1 MNKHNSNGKEK
12 TSVSSRLQLAAQE
25 LFREYGL
32 NKVSIEEICE
42 KAGVS
47 KMTFYRQYRNKIDLL
62 GSIFAAMHEKVRT
75 QAESILNAQEPF
87 ENKFNAIMRLNE
99 QFHQEL
105 GNKLLNDLAASI
117 DPELKTMMEDLAQR
131 QRDLNLRFI
140 AIGKADG
147 FLRSDFSDEFMLF
160 LAEKR
165 NEIFTDKRFATF
177 YPNLAD
183 GVKAIRDYFYYGVTK
198 NF

>member
-1 MNKHNSNGKEK
+1 MDKRKSNGTEK
-12 TSVSSRLQLAAQE
+12 TSAGERLQLAAQE

-32 NKVSIEEICE
+32 NKVSVEEICDR
-42 KAGVS
+42 AGVS

-62 GSIFAAMHEKVRT
+62 GSIFATMHERVRI
-75 QAESILNAQEPF
+75 QADSILSAKEPF
-87 ENKFNAIMRLNE
+87 EKKFNAIMRLNE

-105 GNKLLNDLAASI
+105 GNKLLNDLAASV
-117 DPELKTMMEDLAQR
+117 DPEFKTMAEDLAQR

-198 NF
+198 KL